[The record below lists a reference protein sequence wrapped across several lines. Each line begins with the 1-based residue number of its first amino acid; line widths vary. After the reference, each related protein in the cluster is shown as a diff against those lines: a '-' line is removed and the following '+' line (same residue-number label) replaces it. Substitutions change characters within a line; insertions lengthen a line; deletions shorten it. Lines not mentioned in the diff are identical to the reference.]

1 MATNL
6 PEDFFSWK
14 SFQSLTQ
21 TAAIAWMLI
30 LITDA
35 IFVMRISD
43 EYRQLISIWIAG
55 LGICFLLACIRLYY
69 KEVKEKGDYLLII
82 FNTVLIFLYASG
94 FSGFTK
100 ELGNWSKVKETL
112 SSEKL
117 SEENNFTCTLASF
130 VPDIFSNQTAFYP
143 DVKRIEENNILV
155 KENKHLIEKNIETE
169 NKIKLITMADN
180 GGAKTMDSLINENSK
195 LRKNI
200 NELTEEN
207 SRLKNLPTNDG
218 TNDKATML
226 IDKLTKDNKKLNEV
240 NGQLNAR
247 LNECLSK
254 NGQQASKEIEQ
265 LQKQI
270 AQHNTLVDEFQK
282 CLSDPDYKGN
292 YDRFTRKSNKLFNDC
307 TDKAVNLLNQK
318 IGK

>member
-21 TAAIAWMLI
+21 TAALAWMLI

-43 EYRQLISIWIAG
+43 EYRQLICIWIAG

-117 SEENNFTCTLASF
+117 SEGNQSAYTLASF
-130 VPDIFSNQTAFYP
+130 VPDIFSHQTAFYP
-143 DVKRIEENNILV
+143 DVQLIEEKNVLV
-155 KENKHLIEKNIETE
+155 KENKDLEEKNTKAE
-169 NKIKLITMADN
+169 NTIKLISTNN
-180 GGAKTMDSLINENSK
+180 GKAGIIDSLMKANSK
-195 LRKNI
+195 LTKENSELKNI
-200 NELTEEN
+200 
-207 SRLKNLPTNDG
+207 KPTG
-218 TNDKATML
+218 TDCSAQEKM
-226 IDKLTKDNKKLNEV
+226 IEKLTADNN
-240 NGQLNAR
+240 R
-247 LNECLSK
+247 LNEAKGRLESQLKDCESK
-254 NGQQASKEIEQ
+254 GNQPSAEMAQ
-265 LQKQI
+265 LQKQVD
-270 AQHNTLVDEFQK
+270 QHNILVDEFQK
-282 CLSDPDYKGN
+282 CLSNPDYKGN
-292 YDRFTRKSNKLFNDC
+292 YDRFMKSSNKFFNDC
-307 TDKAVNLLNQK
+307 NTKAANLLNQK
-318 IGK
+318 VVK